1 MCRSYKSRKGGEKSG
16 WRIRSGGGE
25 HCSGEKRNDR
35 WVVMVAR
42 IRETTFGCDM
52 TLDVAG

>member
-1 MCRSYKSRKGGEKSG
+1 M
-16 WRIRSGGGE
+16 RSGGGE